1 MQCDHPNLDPLLTV
15 RELYNPLY
23 STFSSSQY
31 VRQSHPLRP
40 IQPNR
45 LLFFLS
51 TKTIV
56 GLSTDSQLQSP
67 LAWTRCIYSI
77 SKLLYPSHFF
87 SFLYIPSSSY
97 EVPLRSHLSSGTL
110 LKSLTYLRNPM
121 LSLPSLLFS
130 SLLVPCPSPMLPS
143 DLPIHPPLLSIY
155 LSPTTHIAPV
165 QAGFCKGS
173 KYEYASPLILAHHI
187 SLALLQKLPRYASKT
202 ESIMVMPY
210 QVSIM
215 AMTGIPTCPTPT
227 RPWHTFPGL
236 SSLLT

>member
-130 SLLVPCPSPMLPS
+130 SRPLSLPHASVGSSNPPSSPFYIPLSNYAHCPRPS
-143 DLPIHPPLLSIY
+143 W
-155 LSPTTHIAPV
+155 
-165 QAGFCKGS
+165 
-173 KYEYASPLILAHHI
+173 
-187 SLALLQKLPRYASKT
+187 LLQR
-202 ESIMVMPY
+202 I
-210 QVSIM
+210 QI
-215 AMTGIPTCPTPT
+215 
-227 RPWHTFPGL
+227 
-236 SSLLT
+236 

>member
-130 SLLVPCPSPMLPS
+130 SLVPPPCFRRIFQSTLLSFLYTSLQLRTLPPSKLASAKDPNMNM
-143 DLPIHPPLLSIY
+143 PLLSF
-155 LSPTTHIAPV
+155 LHTTSRLLC
-165 QAGFCKGS
+165 CKNFQDMLLKLNQLWS
-173 KYEYASPLILAHHI
+173 CRIKYQSWL
-187 SLALLQKLPRYASKT
+187 
-202 ESIMVMPY
+202 
-210 QVSIM
+210 
-215 AMTGIPTCPTPT
+215 
-227 RPWHTFPGL
+227 
-236 SSLLT
+236 